1 MAKESKILLFMVK
14 LQFFIVKEVR
24 NYDCGPWLLYNLA
37 EESKRYFSEKS
48 FLCQKLDLNS
58 SAMFVQ
64 INCTQKVEN

>member
-37 EESKRYFSEKS
+37 EESKRYFSKKVFMPKIKFE
-48 FLCQKLDLNS
+48 LNS
-58 SAMFVQ
+58 NV
-64 INCTQKVEN
+64 CTN